1 MISVNGKKL
10 NLNSASLTIKQL
22 LKMVKDNREV
32 VAHSGN
38 YLFVKLNG
46 NVVSL
51 NKYDY
56 TYVKHGDEIS
66 VFPLSGG
73 G

>member
-1 MISVNGKKL
+1 MIRVNGKKL
-10 NLNSASLTIKQL
+10 NFNSAPLTIKQL

-32 VAHSGN
+32 IAHTGN

-51 NKYDY
+51 NKYDD

>member
-1 MISVNGKKL
+1 MISVNGKNL

-46 NVVSL
+46 HVVSL
-51 NKYDY
+51 NKYDD
-56 TYVKHGDEIS
+56 TYVKQGDEIS